1 MYVLHRSCA
10 FTNRRGHTL
19 HRPKTNVSHGKYSW
33 HAGFIAHW
41 LSCQRPFAQI
51 DVVPRHDEI
60 FRTTLHRWTQPV
72 RVRCGA
78 NQHEKHRCWNSF
90 NRANGLGLDIETSNL
105 TWYIRE
111 VPERI
116 PMGFLV
122 IACDSGGN
130 LFCISLAGEDAGQV
144 SYLDLT

>member
-1 MYVLHRSCA
+1 M
-10 FTNRRGHTL
+10 TL
-19 HRPKTNVSHGKYSW
+19 EIKDAGKQLTRDEVVALENEVGAPLPRQY
-33 HAGFIAHW
+33 ARFLMANNGG
-41 LSCQRPFAQI
+41 
-51 DVVPRHDEI
+51 VPRPNIVEI
-60 FRTTLHRWTQPV
+60 NGLPTSPTDVQEF
-72 RVRCGA
+72 
-78 NQHEKHRCWNSF
+78 F
-90 NRANGLGLDIETSNL
+90 GLGLDIETSNL